1 MVEMTRSWYYIGMP
15 RAIWTGAISFGLVTV
30 PVRLYSAVNRK
41 TVRFHQLSGKTRTRV
56 QQKRVDTETGEEL
69 EYQELLKGY
78 ELAPDRYVVVSSEEL
93 DTLAPEKTKTIDI
106 EDFVELEQIDPIYYD
121 HPYYLAPGTGGAK
134 PYSLLLSAM
143 DETSKVAIARVVIRS
158 KEQLVAIRPVA
169 GVLGMATM
177 LFADEVISPHG
188 IEDMPDLEKR
198 KASAR
203 ELEIAK
209 QLVDSL
215 ATDFEPERYHDAYR
229 EQVLELIERKAQGEE
244 ITVEAPAEPKR
255 EPTPDLMS
263 ALKASLEAVRAHDAG
278 AEGDGATIAR
288 EAPAKKR
295 AAAKTAAGKASSG
308 KASPGKA
315 SSGKGSS
322 SDGTGKRAT
331 AKPRASRAAA
341 KR

>member
-1 MVEMTRSWYYIGMP
+1 MARKALSWYYIGMP

-30 PVRLYSAVNRK
+30 PVKLYSAVNRK
-41 TVRFHQLSGKTRTRV
+41 TVRFHQLSSKTRSRV
-56 QQKRVDTETGEEL
+56 QQKRVDAETGEEV

-78 ELAPDRYVVVSSEEL
+78 ELAPDRYVVVASEEL
-93 DTLAPEKTKTIDI
+93 DALAPEKTKTIDI
-106 EDFVELEQIDPIYYD
+106 EDFVELSQIDPIYYD
-121 HPYYLAPGTGGAK
+121 HPYYLAPGQGGAK

-177 LFADEVISPHG
+177 LFADEVLSPSG
-188 IEDMPDLEKR
+188 IEDMPDPAKL

-215 ATDFEPERYHDAYR
+215 AADFDPERYRDTYR
-229 EQVLELIERKAQGEE
+229 EQVLELIERKAHGEE
-244 ITVEAPAEPKR
+244 VTVQAPAEPAR

-263 ALKASLEAVRAHDAG
+263 ALKASLEAVRAHDADSD
-278 AEGDGATIAR
+278 GDGAAKPR
-288 EAPAKKR
+288 KAPAKKR
-295 AAAKTAAGKASSG
+295 AAAKASAS
-308 KASPGKA
+308 KASPGKR
-315 SSGKGSS
+315 SSGG
-322 SDGTGKRAT
+322 GTGKRAA
-331 AKPRASRAAA
+331 AKPRAAS